1 MNQFVTNTYFSGCN
15 LGRIGKVL
23 AAAADTRNY
32 TIERIGKVVGADR
45 NPTGFGINKEL
56 LCAGDLGPKNDQA

>member
-23 AAAADTRNY
+23 AAAADN
-32 TIERIGKVVGADR
+32 RIR
-45 NPTGFGINKEL
+45 
-56 LCAGDLGPKNDQA
+56 DQQGTFVHVWISRIRAVF